1 MHIKRENNTMIMS
14 QSLVCTNYSDM
25 KHFGEGF
32 EKINIRE
39 YKCKSCGTVMEV
51 KEIGLVLEDTGR
63 LKVQVTTETKSTIDT
78 FDFDVNGF

>member
-1 MHIKRENNTMIMS
+1 MS

-32 EKINIRE
+32 EKINDYE
-39 YKCKSCGTVMEV
+39 YKCKSCGTVMRITRTPIV
-51 KEIGLVLEDTGR
+51 YLDDKCR
-63 LKVQVTTETKSTIDT
+63 LKVQVVSETKSTIDT